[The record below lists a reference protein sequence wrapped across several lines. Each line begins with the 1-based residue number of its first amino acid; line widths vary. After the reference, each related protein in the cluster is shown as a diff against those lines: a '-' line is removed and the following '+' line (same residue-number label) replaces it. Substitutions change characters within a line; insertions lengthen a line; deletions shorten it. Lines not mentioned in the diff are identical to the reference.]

1 MPIVLKS
8 GNLNLLE
15 LSGPVRAC
23 NRIALPFFYSL
34 HPGILSS
41 HCIIF
46 YTCHRAVQFTTV
58 VSIVSMPRAGYQ
70 HYRVFVVTLNVAPT
84 SQFCTS
90 AMLLL
95 TVLEN

>member
-1 MPIVLKS
+1 MH
-8 GNLNLLE
+8 
-15 LSGPVRAC
+15 
-23 NRIALPFFYSL
+23 SL
-34 HPGILSS
+34 HLGILSL
-41 HCIIF
+41 HCMIV

-58 VSIVSMPRAGYQ
+58 VSIVSMSRAGYQ
-70 HYRVFVVTLNVAPT
+70 HYHVLVVTLNVAPT